1 MKTRVI
7 INPAAGGGRA
17 GRQWSQHEDELR
29 DAIGWFEPVFSTSE
43 QNATALAAEAARD
56 CQRVIAVGGDGT
68 VNEVVNGLASV
79 DSTPEFGVIGVGT
92 GNDFARG
99 LGIGS
104 GWDHGINALR
114 DGKPKPIDLG
124 LIHFTKFNGERGQHW
139 FANAA
144 DLGLIGEVVA
154 DAEKSRLKRWL
165 GSKLAYPLH
174 AIAVLTRYKGHRI
187 AIEDDAGRYELDVLA
202 VAVAN
207 GKSFGG
213 GMKIAPHAQF
223 DDGLLDV
230 VIVAKTPKVRALD
243 LRLLYRGTH
252 LTHPAVSHFRTTK
265 MKFETVDGSR
275 MLCDA
280 DGELLGTGPCEIEAM
295 RGKLHVIAP

>member
-17 GRQWSQHEDELR
+17 GRQWSQHEAELR

-43 QNATALAAEAARD
+43 QNATALAAEAAKD
-56 CQRVIAVGGDGT
+56 CGRVIAVGGDGT
-68 VNEVVNGLASV
+68 VNEVVNGLAAVATS
-79 DSTPEFGVIGVGT
+79 PEFGVIGVGT
-92 GNDFARG
+92 GNDFARA

-104 GWDHGINALR
+104 GWSHGIDALR
-114 DGKPKPIDLG
+114 DGKPRSIDLG
-124 LIHFTKFNGERGQHW
+124 LIRFTRPDGKRGQHW

-174 AIAVLTRYKGHRI
+174 AVVVLSRYKGHRI
-187 AIEDDAGRYELDVLA
+187 AIEQDGGRREIDILA

-207 GKSFGG
+207 GRSFGG
-213 GMKIAPHAQF
+213 GMKIAPHAEF

-230 VIVAKTPKVRALD
+230 IVVAKKPKVRASD
-243 LRLLYRGTH
+243 LRLLYAGTH
-252 LTHPAVSHFRTTK
+252 LNHPAVSHFRTAK
-265 MKFETVDGSR
+265 VRFETVDGST

-280 DGELLGTGPCEIEAM
+280 DGELLGTAPCEIEVV
-295 RGKLHVIAP
+295 RDKLRVIAP